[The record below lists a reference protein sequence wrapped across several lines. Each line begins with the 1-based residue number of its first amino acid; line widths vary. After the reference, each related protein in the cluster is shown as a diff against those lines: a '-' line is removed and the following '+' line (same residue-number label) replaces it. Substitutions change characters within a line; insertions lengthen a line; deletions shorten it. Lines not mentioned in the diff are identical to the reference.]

1 MKKILR
7 LVTTSVLTLT
17 LVACGEASTSS
28 SVSSSTSSS
37 VASSTSAFANVTGI
51 TLSAATNDLTQVIGS
66 QKPVTVSATLNAN
79 TNPNLPLEWFVNDTR
94 SKQSGRDFEFT
105 PAAAGTFAIYAQSG
119 SVKSNTI
126 TVTVSTSGV
135 VTLGI
140 ESSDVTWVDA
150 STIKIVGPGGA
161 SVAISGKTLSP
172 ESVYFVDATT
182 GGYYLVKVTSAF
194 AQGEKANLTLTK
206 EGFTTFTQEIVYD
219 TRKVEIATV
228 QNTQPATAVAIA
240 AVGGVYVVERP
251 HVLNDAGVK
260 REATDA
266 GDADRLNVRVT
277 FKSTAL
283 DGGSV
288 AYRITQTAV
297 PTGVTASLPVSGQL
311 AITSGSLTSIPIN
324 FPVTVATVPGLYTWN
339 LAIGTGANLKSEN
352 VSVRVDVPQAK
363 IDFIQF
369 GSTTKFDVEVKTSSS
384 KVAEDS
390 VLSAGVAAPLVAGAY
405 EIEKDLLDYSFKQF
419 TFSVLPKNFNVPSNL
434 LELDATRPNQILVS
448 MVGPDGS
455 SLMRTTNAPSSAGS
469 TVSPYNNTLV
479 GPNLVFA
486 GGTTLFRATM
496 GAAGV
501 KVQQRVDS
509 STVTGVYTY
518 TIRVLQLGVEVAK
531 REVKINVKAP
541 TLDKVTVKATLT
553 DTGSNVATDLTVP
566 ATNVLTINKP
576 TRAGLDSQVVRLT
589 YELENMQSPAN
600 PTANFL
606 TSFLGQDH
614 YGINESV
621 IREFLPFVKNYSG
634 PMTLTTPLSGSTEDR
649 FNKVSTLVG
658 LQVGAP
664 GATAQVASS
673 APTFDI
679 DNEYVSGGIDN
690 RNPIEADRIG
700 YQTYE
705 AVGTKFTLSNQ
716 FVFTVGFLTTVGTYT
731 FDLTVGTKTTTV
743 TVNVVNPAPSIELV
757 AKQRVEAINSTN
769 YDAFFEDAAYIIEE
783 IEDESEEIEDE
794 SDLTDLIALD
804 ELLTEGDL
812 PVAPTLAEMDT
823 IVSALFAF
831 ETAALELETAYN
843 SLQDKII
850 EVLESIQLDEAT
862 DAEAEQLTNELAAAV
877 RTWLLKEVAY
887 LSLMTD
893 ASNDDY
899 GTEVH
904 DIDTYEDTFWSYDD
918 GSDISDVVVDD
929 ADEILTDW
937 PEEEA
942 TEDEFTDA
950 LLDLFE
956 DIEGYKANLK
966 DITLP
971 DLEDGYGLTYVMSEV
986 REFLQTYGV
995 PNLTGLTDD
1004 TTNDQ
1009 IFKITTLTPTAG
1021 VYDVTLDV
1029 AGTAQVF
1036 YEVELLNA
1044 RPVTNSTTTYSAAYT
1059 LVRNFPAWNDTRNNT
1074 INLSN
1079 KAGNDGHLV
1088 SVPLQNL
1095 LHGEIPTNPNNT
1107 FLPIEEDGEYKYT
1120 LTILGATRTWTLKV
1134 GEQRS
1139 LTLVGGFVGT
1149 AEVAQPVVNGE
1160 VVVFKPAAG
1169 TSSTLN
1175 LRVTGTNLPAA
1186 VYYNTVAVDS
1196 VQEYLNPNEDVV
1208 ELSSRQ
1214 APDVSAFTVGSANLP
1229 RLTFTS
1235 GTANIPMTVSPTTG
1249 LNIVGVYLYNAS
1261 KQYIGFTEFRYR
1273 VITPSTDADF
1283 EALNY
1288 DDTGDL
1294 FIFGS
1299 WITGSGPQVESFNED
1314 IASFDPTTNTIT
1326 VNYELLSGATLFETL
1341 NTLDL
1346 NFFNT
1351 KERLRITDIEPTEY
1365 SDLDEGNDLVL
1376 LIEDEEDYY
1385 EDLGIAYLAFVDD
1398 EDLTIRDLMIALS
1411 DTEDE
1416 AYESYYDNLFGFTV
1430 YIDDSEYFL
1439 SFDKTNLLA
1448 FLELEFSAAAALTDA
1463 DEDDEFVIEFAVL
1476 ESNNLGKTS
1485 LKLVIN
1491 VVEDYTAPTVALD
1504 ALLDEDEDDE
1514 TFLDVQFADAVGTVD
1529 VEVTNASSDDGEGT
1543 IDNPFILDID
1553 VTLTNSADEGLI
1565 AYIDNL
1571 VFLLEEHV
1579 LVLADNI
1586 SEDIELTAIAAY
1598 TVENRLTRDGEYFIS
1613 DDYNWLGGAVVVGYY
1628 GEGFTFEN
1636 TDYMLVLEAED
1647 EAGNVTEIYVIIN
1660 ITELDDTAPT
1670 LSATSVADITDTT
1683 ADLSFTSNEEGTY
1696 YYLVLAAAD
1705 ATPNAATIIA
1715 QGTAVAKDEGDA
1727 LAAANTVEITG
1738 LTAETAYKVHLV
1750 VVDSSDNDST
1760 VSTINLTTLEA

>member
-17 LVACGEASTSS
+17 LVACGEASASS

-66 QKPVTVSATLNAN
+66 QKPVTVSAALNAN

-105 PAAAGTFAIYAQSG
+105 PAEAGTFAIYAQSG

-140 ESSDVTWVDA
+140 DSSDVTWVDA

-172 ESVYFVDATT
+172 ESVYFVNATT

-194 AQGEKANLTLTK
+194 AQGDRANLTLTK
-206 EGFTTFTQEIVYD
+206 EGFTTYTQEIVYD

-251 HVLNDAGVK
+251 HTLNDDGSK
-260 REATDA
+260 RLATETSD
-266 GDADRLNVRVT
+266 DDRLNVRVT
-277 FKSTAL
+277 FKTTAL

-311 AITSGSLTSIPIN
+311 AITSGSLAGIPIN
-324 FPVTVATVPGLYTWN
+324 FPVNVATVPGLYTWN

-369 GSTTKFDVEVKTSSS
+369 GTTTKFDVEVKSSTN
-384 KVAEDS
+384 KLTTG
-390 VLSAGVAAPLVAGAY
+390 VLGTGAAAPLVAGAY
-405 EIEKDLLDYSFKQF
+405 EIEKDLLDYTYKQF
-419 TFSVLPKNFNVPSNL
+419 TFSVLPKNFNVPANL
-434 LELDATRPNQILVS
+434 LDAESTNPNQILVS

-455 SLMRTTNAPSSAGS
+455 NLMRTTPAPSNAGGA

-479 GPNLVFA
+479 GANLVLA
-486 GGTTLFRATM
+486 NNSTLFRATM

-501 KVQQRVDS
+501 KIQQRVDS
-509 STVTGVYTY
+509 STVVGVYTY

-541 TLDKVTVKATLT
+541 VLDKVTVKATLT
-553 DTGSNVATDLTVP
+553 DSGSSVATDLTVP
-566 ATNVLTINKP
+566 ATNELTINKP

-600 PTANFL
+600 PSANFL
-606 TSFLGQDH
+606 TSYLGNDH
-614 YGINESV
+614 YGNGTV
-621 IREFLPFVKNYSG
+621 IREFIPFVKNYTG
-634 PMTLTTPLSGSTEDR
+634 PMTLTTPLTGSTVTEDR

-664 GATAQVASS
+664 GATSQISEATMVYDS
-673 APTFDI
+673 
-679 DNEYVSGGIDN
+679 DNEWVSGGTLN
-690 RNPIEADRIG
+690 RNPVVLDRIG
-700 YQTYE
+700 YPTYE

-757 AKQRVEAINSTN
+757 AKQRVEAINNTN

-783 IEDESEEIEDE
+783 IEDHLDV
-794 SDLTDLIALD
+794 DLIALD
-804 ELLTEGDL
+804 DLLDDGGNL

-831 ETAALELETAYN
+831 ETAAIELETAYII
-843 SLQDKII
+843 LQDKII
-850 EVLESIQLDEAT
+850 EVLESIELDLAT
-862 DAEAEQLTNELAAAV
+862 EAEAEQLTNELAAAV

-887 LSLMTD
+887 LSLITD
-893 ASNDDY
+893 ASNGAT

-904 DIDTYEDTFWSYDD
+904 HIDTYEDTFWGYDD
-918 GSDISDVVVDD
+918 GGSDISEVSVLD
-929 ADEILTDW
+929 ADEILTNW
-937 PEEEA
+937 PVVDP
-942 TEDEFTDA
+942 TIGEFTNA

-956 DIEGYKANLK
+956 DIEGYKASLK
-966 DITLP
+966 DFALL
-971 DLEDGYGLTYVMSEV
+971 DLEDADKLTYVMSEV
-986 REFLQTYGV
+986 RAFLQTYGV

-1186 VYYNTVAVDS
+1186 VYYNTVAVDNI
-1196 VQEYLNPNEDVV
+1196 QTYLNVNEGVV

-1214 APDVSAFTVGSANLP
+1214 APDVSAFTLGGANLP

-1273 VITPSTDADF
+1273 VITPSTEADF
-1283 EALNY
+1283 EAISNDY
-1288 DDTGDL
+1288 NDL
-1294 FIFGS
+1294 FIYGS
-1299 WITGSGPQVESFNED
+1299 WITGSGPQVESFNEEV
-1314 IASFDPTTNTIT
+1314 ASFDSSTNTIT
-1326 VNYELLSGATLFETL
+1326 VNYELGTGETLETLFEIIGRL
-1341 NTLDL
+1341 ELDL
-1346 NFFNT
+1346 FNT
-1351 KERLRITDIEPTEY
+1351 DEDSEIDDMNRLVIETDA
-1365 SDLDEGNDLVL
+1365 LDE
-1376 LIEDEEDYY
+1376 DYV
-1385 EDLGIAYLAFVDD
+1385 DLGIAYLAYVDD
-1398 EDLTIRDLMIALS
+1398 EDETLS
-1411 DTEDE
+1411 EFLSMEIIDK
-1416 AYESYYDNLFGFTV
+1416 DNLLDV
-1430 YIDDSEYFL
+1430 IYVEDDDYFL

-1448 FLELEFSAAAALTDA
+1448 LLELEFSDTAALTDA
-1463 DEDDEFVIEFAVL
+1463 EEDDQFVIEFAVL
-1476 ESNNLGKTS
+1476 EKNNLGKTS

-1491 VVEDYTAPTVALD
+1491 VVEDYTAPTVALVSSID
-1504 ALLDEDEDDE
+1504 PALSLDGAGEDE
-1514 TFLDVQFADAVGTVD
+1514 TFLDVQFEDAVGTVD
-1529 VEVTNASSDDGEGT
+1529 VEVTNTSSDGGAGT
-1543 IDNPFILDID
+1543 IDNPFELDID

-1571 VFLLEEHV
+1571 VFLLETHV

-1598 TVENRLTRDGEYFIS
+1598 TVENKLTRDGEYFIS
-1613 DDYNWLGGAVVVGYY
+1613 DDYNWLGEVDEVGYY

-1670 LSATSVADITDTT
+1670 LSATSVADITATT

-1705 ATPNAATIIA
+1705 ATPTATTIIA
-1715 QGTAVAKDEGDA
+1715 QGTAVANDDGDA

-1738 LTAETAYKVHLV
+1738 LTASTAYKVHLV
-1750 VVDSSDNDST
+1750 VVDSSDNSST
-1760 VSTINLTTLEA
+1760 VETINLTTIAA

>member
-66 QKPVTVSATLNAN
+66 QKPVTVSAALNAN

-140 ESSDVTWVDA
+140 DSSDVTWVDA

-194 AQGEKANLTLTK
+194 AQGDKANLTLTK

-251 HVLNDAGVK
+251 HTLNDDGSK
-260 REATDA
+260 RLATETSD
-266 GDADRLNVRVT
+266 DDRLNVRVT
-277 FKSTAL
+277 FKTTAL

-297 PTGVTASLPVSGQL
+297 PTGVTPSLPVSGQL

-369 GSTTKFDVEVKTSSS
+369 GTTTKFDVEVKSSTN
-384 KVAEDS
+384 KLTTG
-390 VLSAGVAAPLVAGAY
+390 VLGAGAAAPLVAGAY
-405 EIEKDLLDYSFKQF
+405 EIEKDLLDYRYKQF
-419 TFSVLPKNFNVPSNL
+419 TFSVLPKNFNVPANL
-434 LELDATRPNQILVS
+434 LDATSTNPNQILVS

-455 SLMRTTNAPSSAGS
+455 NLMRTTPAPSNAGGA

-479 GPNLVFA
+479 GANLVLA
-486 GGTTLFRATM
+486 NSSTLFRATM

-501 KVQQRVDS
+501 KIQQRVDS
-509 STVTGVYTY
+509 STVVGVYTY
-518 TIRVLQLGVEVAK
+518 TIRVLQLGVEVLK
-531 REVKINVKAP
+531 REVKINVKDP
-541 TLDKVTVKATLT
+541 TLDKVTVKATST
-553 DTGSNVATDLTVP
+553 DSGSSVATDLTVP

-600 PTANFL
+600 PSANFL
-606 TSFLGQDH
+606 TSYLGNDH
-614 YGINESV
+614 YGNGTV
-621 IREFLPFVKNYSG
+621 IREFIPFVKNYTG
-634 PMTLTTPLSGSTEDR
+634 PMTLTTTLTGSTVTEDR

-664 GATAQVASS
+664 GATSQISEATMVYDS
-673 APTFDI
+673 
-679 DNEYVSGGIDN
+679 DNEWVSGGTLN
-690 RNPIEADRIG
+690 RNPVVLDRIG
-700 YQTYE
+700 YPTYE

-769 YDAFFEDAAYIIEE
+769 YDAFFDDAAYIIEE
-783 IEDESEEIEDE
+783 IEDHLDV
-794 SDLTDLIALD
+794 DLIALD
-804 ELLTEGDL
+804 DLLDGGNL

-831 ETAALELETAYN
+831 ETAALELESAYN

-850 EVLESIQLDEAT
+850 EVLESIESGVAT
-862 DAEAEQLTNELAAAV
+862 EAEAEQLTNELAAAV

-887 LSLMTD
+887 LSLITD
-893 ASNDDY
+893 ASNGAT

-904 DIDTYEDTFWSYDD
+904 HIDTYIDIFWSYDD

-929 ADEILTDW
+929 ADEILTNW
-937 PEEEA
+937 PEVEPTDE
-942 TEDEFTDA
+942 EFTDA

-956 DIEGYKANLK
+956 DIEGYKASLK
-966 DITLP
+966 NFALL
-971 DLEDGYGLTYVMSEV
+971 DLEDADKLTYVMSEV
-986 REFLQTYGV
+986 RAFLQTYGV

-1186 VYYNTVAVDS
+1186 VYYNTVAIDNI
-1196 VQEYLNPNEDVV
+1196 QTYLNVNEGVV

-1214 APDVSAFTVGSANLP
+1214 APDVSAFTLGGANLP

-1283 EALNY
+1283 LSVSRSYFNDNDLATYEIFNY
-1288 DDTGDL
+1288 
-1294 FIFGS
+1294 GS
-1299 WITGSGPQVESFNED
+1299 WISGSGPQFQSLNENIGSFN
-1314 IASFDPTTNTIT
+1314 STTNTIT
-1326 VNYELLSGATLFETL
+1326 VNYELGSNETLFEIL
-1341 NTLDL
+1341 NRLDL
-1346 NFFNT
+1346 NFQNT
-1351 KERLRITDIEPTEY
+1351 NENGFLDDDN
-1365 SDLDEGNDLVL
+1365 DLDFDLVGL
-1376 LIEDEEDYY
+1376 DYD
-1385 EDLGIAYLAFVDD
+1385 DLGVAYLEFDSEN
-1398 EDLTIRDLMIALS
+1398 EDLTLKDLLEF
-1411 DTEDE
+1411 EDLE
-1416 AYESYYDNLFGFTV
+1416 ESIQEHFVETMH
-1430 YIDDSEYFL
+1430 IDDDEYVL

-1448 FLELEFSAAAALTDA
+1448 LLELEFSAAAALTDA
-1463 DEDDEFVIEFAVL
+1463 DEEDVFTIEFAVL
-1476 ESNNLGKTS
+1476 EIDNLGKS
-1485 LKLVIN
+1485 SFRLVIN

-1504 ALLDEDEDDE
+1504 TLLNAAGEDE
-1514 TFLDVQFADAVGTVD
+1514 TFLDVQFEDAVGTVD
-1529 VEVTNASSDDGEGT
+1529 VEVTNTSSDGGAGT
-1543 IDNPFILDID
+1543 IDNPFELDID

-1565 AYIDNL
+1565 ANIDNL
-1571 VFLLEEHV
+1571 VFLLETHV
-1579 LVLADNI
+1579 LVLADNETA
-1586 SEDIELTAIAAY
+1586 SGDIVLTATAAY
-1598 TVENRLTRDGEYFIS
+1598 TVEDKLTRDGEYFIS
-1613 DDYNWLGGAVVVGYY
+1613 DDYNWLGEVDEVGY
-1628 GEGFTFEN
+1628 N

-1670 LSATSVADITDTT
+1670 LSATSVADITTTT
-1683 ADLSFTSNEEGTY
+1683 ADLLFTSDEEGTY
-1696 YYLVLAAAD
+1696 YYLVLAAAT
-1705 ATPNAATIIA
+1705 ATPDAATIIA
-1715 QGTAVAKDEGDA
+1715 QGAAIQDTGSADA
-1727 LAAANTVEITG
+1727 GANTVEITG
-1738 LTAETAYKVHLV
+1738 LTAGTAYKVHLV
-1750 VVDSSDNDST
+1750 VVDSSDNRST
-1760 VSTINLTTLEA
+1760 VSTINLTAEAS

>member
-66 QKPVTVSATLNAN
+66 QKPVTVSAALNAN

-140 ESSDVTWVDA
+140 DSSDVTWVDA

-161 SVAISGKTLSP
+161 SVAVGDKTLSP

-194 AQGEKANLTLTK
+194 TQGEKANLTLTK
-206 EGFTTFTQEIVYD
+206 AGFTTYTQEIVYD

-251 HVLNDAGVK
+251 HTLNDDGSK
-260 REATDA
+260 RLATETSD
-266 GDADRLNVRVT
+266 DDRLNVRVT
-277 FKSTAL
+277 FKTTAL

-297 PTGVTASLPVSGQL
+297 PTGVTPSLPVSGQL
-311 AITSGSLTSIPIN
+311 AITSGSLAGIPIN
-324 FPVTVATVPGLYTWN
+324 FPVNVATVPGLYTWN

-369 GSTTKFDVEVKTSSS
+369 GSTTKFDVEVKSSTN
-384 KVAEDS
+384 KLTTG
-390 VLSAGVAAPLVAGAY
+390 VLGTGAAAPLVAGAY
-405 EIEKDLLDYSFKQF
+405 EIEKDLLDYRYKQF
-419 TFSVLPKNFNVPSNL
+419 TFSVLPENFNVPANL
-434 LELDATRPNQILVS
+434 LDATSTNPNQILVS

-455 SLMRTTNAPSSAGS
+455 NLMRTTPAPSNAGGA

-479 GPNLVFA
+479 GANLVLA
-486 GGTTLFRATM
+486 NNSTLFRATM

-501 KVQQRVDS
+501 KIQQRVDS
-509 STVTGVYTY
+509 STVVGVYTY
-518 TIRVLQLGVEVAK
+518 TIRVLQLGVEVLK
-531 REVKINVKAP
+531 REVKINVKDP
-541 TLDKVTVKATLT
+541 TLDKVTVKATST
-553 DTGSNVATDLTVP
+553 DSGSSVATDLTVP

-600 PTANFL
+600 PSANFL
-606 TSFLGQDH
+606 TSYLGNDH
-614 YGINESV
+614 YGNGTV
-621 IREFLPFVKNYSG
+621 IREFIPFVKNYTG
-634 PMTLTTPLSGSTEDR
+634 PMTLTTTLTGSTVTEDR

-658 LQVGAP
+658 LQVGEP
-664 GATAQVASS
+664 GATSQISDATMVYDS
-673 APTFDI
+673 
-679 DNEYVSGGIDN
+679 DNEWVSGGTLN
-690 RNPIEADRIG
+690 RNPVVLDRIG
-700 YQTYE
+700 YPTYE

-783 IEDESEEIEDE
+783 IEDES
-794 SDLTDLIALD
+794 DLTDLIALD
-804 ELLTEGDL
+804 DLLTTVDDLDIL

-850 EVLESIQLDEAT
+850 EVLESIELDEAT
-862 DAEAEQLTNELAAAV
+862 DAEAEQLTNELAAAI

-893 ASNDDY
+893 TSNGSY

-904 DIDTYEDTFWSYDD
+904 DIDTYEDTFWGYDD
-918 GSDISDVVVDD
+918 GSDISDVVVLD

-937 PEEEA
+937 LEEPTEEE
-942 TEDEFTDA
+942 FTNA

-966 DITLP
+966 DYTLS
-971 DLEDGYGLTYVMSEV
+971 DLEDGDELTYVMSEV

-1214 APDVSAFTVGSANLP
+1214 APDVSAFTLGGANLP

-1235 GTANIPMTVSPTTG
+1235 GTATLPMTVSPTTG

-1283 EALNY
+1283 LLDSY
-1288 DDTGDL
+1288 STYDL
-1294 FIFGS
+1294 FNYGS
-1299 WITGSGPQVESFNED
+1299 WITGSGPQVESFNEEV
-1314 IASFDPTTNTIT
+1314 ASFDSSTNTIT
-1326 VNYELLSGATLFETL
+1326 VNYELGTDETLFEIL
-1341 NTLDL
+1341 ERLDL
-1346 NFFNT
+1346 NFQNT
-1351 KERLRITDIEPTEY
+1351 KEDGTLDDENDLDFDIDDSNYEALGLTYLDFVNADEDGEMTLQQLLAHIV
-1365 SDLDEGNDLVL
+1365 DLDEDNSLVDEDDLK
-1376 LIEDEEDYY
+1376 YY
-1385 EDLGIAYLAFVDD
+1385 FVDTMYVDD
-1398 EDLTIRDLMIALS
+1398 EQ
-1411 DTEDE
+1411 
-1416 AYESYYDNLFGFTV
+1416 
-1430 YIDDSEYFL
+1430 YIL

-1448 FLELEFSAAAALTDA
+1448 LLELEFSATAALTDA
-1463 DEDDEFVIEFAVL
+1463 EEDEEFLIEFAVL
-1476 ESNNLGKTS
+1476 ESDNLGKTS
-1485 LKLVIN
+1485 FKLVIN
-1491 VVEDYTAPTVALD
+1491 VVEDYTAPTVALVASENTD
-1504 ALLDEDEDDE
+1504 PDLDDFGDIE

-1529 VEVTNASSDDGEGT
+1529 VEVTNASSDDGAGT

-1565 AYIDNL
+1565 AYIDDL
-1571 VFLLEEHV
+1571 VFLLETHV

-1598 TVENRLTRDGEYFIS
+1598 TVENKLTRDGEYFIS
-1613 DDYNWLGGAVVVGYY
+1613 DDYNWLGDVDEVGYY
-1628 GEGFTFEN
+1628 GGGFTFEN

-1696 YYLVLAAAD
+1696 YYLVLAAVD
-1705 ATPNAATIIA
+1705 ATPNATTIIA
-1715 QGTAVAKDEGDA
+1715 QGTAVARDDGDA

-1738 LTAETAYKVHLV
+1738 LTASTAYKVHLV
-1750 VVDSSDNDST
+1750 VVDSSDNSST
-1760 VSTINLTTLEA
+1760 VETINLTTIAA

>member
-1 MKKILR
+1 
-7 LVTTSVLTLT
+7 
-17 LVACGEASTSS
+17 
-28 SVSSSTSSS
+28 VSSSASSS
-37 VASSTSAFANVTGI
+37 VASSTSAFANVTSI
-51 TLSAATNDLTQVIGS
+51 TLTPAATNDLTQVIGS
-66 QKPVTVSATLNAN
+66 QKPVTVSATLNAS

-105 PAAAGTFAIYAQSG
+105 PATAGTFAIYAQSG

-126 TVTVSTSGV
+126 TVTVSASGV
-135 VTLGI
+135 TTLGI
-140 ESSDVTWVDA
+140 DSSDVTWVDA

-161 SVAISGKTLSP
+161 SVAVGDKTLSP

-206 EGFTTFTQEIVYD
+206 AGFTTYTQEIVYD

-251 HVLNDAGVK
+251 HVLNDAGEK

-266 GDADRLNVRVT
+266 GVLDRLNVRVT

-297 PTGVTASLPVSGQL
+297 PTGVTPSLPVSGQL
-311 AITSGSLTSIPIN
+311 EIKSGSLTSIPIN

-479 GPNLVFA
+479 GNNLVFA

-553 DTGSNVATDLTVP
+553 DTGSNVATNLTVP

-576 TRAGLDSQVVRLT
+576 TRSGLDSQVVRLT

-649 FNKVSTLVG
+649 FNKVSTLVA
-658 LQVGAP
+658 LQVGEP

-673 APTFDI
+673 APTFGT

-690 RNPIEADRIG
+690 RNPLGSEKIG
-700 YQTYE
+700 YQGYE

-804 ELLTEGDL
+804 DLLDGGNL

-850 EVLESIQLDEAT
+850 EVLESIESGVAT
-862 DAEAEQLTNELAAAV
+862 EAEAEQLTNELAAAV

-904 DIDTYEDTFWSYDD
+904 DIGTYENTFWSYDD

-937 PEEEA
+937 PEEEPS
-942 TEDEFTDA
+942 ENEFTVA

-956 DIEGYKANLK
+956 DIEGYKATLK

-1044 RPVTNSTTTYSAAYT
+1044 RPVTNSPTTYSAAYT

-1186 VYYNTVAVDS
+1186 VYYKTVAVDS
-1196 VQEYLNPNEDVV
+1196 VQEYLNPNEDAV

-1283 EALNY
+1283 LSEGE
-1288 DDTGDL
+1288 DDGDDVTRDL
-1294 FIFGS
+1294 FMYGT
-1299 WITGSGPQVESFNED
+1299 WITGVGPEVDSLNED
-1314 IASFDPTTNTIT
+1314 IGSFNSTTNTIT
-1326 VNYELLSGATLFETL
+1326 VNYELGSDETLFALLER
-1341 NTLDL
+1341 LDL
-1346 NFFNT
+1346 EFLNKDYDYGYNDVEEEF
-1351 KERLRITDIEPTEY
+1351 DG
-1365 SDLDEGNDLVL
+1365 LDDGNDLEFD
-1376 LIEDEEDYY
+1376 IGGSNYD
-1385 EDLGIAYLAFVDD
+1385 DLGLIYLDFVAADEDGEMTLQQLLAHLVDFDEDGFLDDEDDLQYYFVDTMHVDD
-1398 EDLTIRDLMIALS
+1398 E
-1411 DTEDE
+1411 
-1416 AYESYYDNLFGFTV
+1416 
-1430 YIDDSEYFL
+1430 EYVL

-1448 FLELEFSAAAALTDA
+1448 LLELEFSAAAALTDA

-1476 ESNNLGKTS
+1476 EKDNLGKTS

-1504 ALLDEDEDDE
+1504 TLLDDDGNDE

-1571 VFLLEEHV
+1571 VFLLETHV
-1579 LVLADNI
+1579 LILADNI

-1598 TVENRLTRDGEYFIS
+1598 TVENKLTRDGEYFIS
-1613 DDYNWLGGAVVVGYY
+1613 DDYNWLGEVDEVGYY

-1647 EAGNVTEIYVIIN
+1647 EAGNVTEIFVIVN
-1660 ITELDDTAPT
+1660 ITELDETAPT

-1705 ATPNAATIIA
+1705 ATPTATTIID
-1715 QGTAVAKDEGDA
+1715 QGTAVANDEGDA

-1738 LTAETAYKVHLV
+1738 LTASTAYKVHLV
-1750 VVDSSDNDST
+1750 VVDSSDNSST
-1760 VSTINLTTLEA
+1760 VSTINLTTIAA